1 MTLELPSE
9 LKASQRKEH
18 EMKEIAMPLRLEPEV
33 NKAIEAVLKLHEVE
47 STKVFHYT
55 SSDDLNNSPDGLPA
69 DEWDWVREFKPDR
82 LSINSLITRF
92 VLDAL
97 ENYQHNIQK
106 FRSKSARV
114 KGGYEQILKFLLD
127 HPEIEYARAEHFTQ
141 DDPAYELLQAKIR
154 KQGETEWTVHDD
166 PLDRTEAANRLADM
180 GVLLK
185 VEAEAL
191 AALDQV
197 LVPYHKTTPN
207 SPVEARNSEQ
217 RRG

>member
-1 MTLELPSE
+1 MNKTHTV
-9 LKASQRKEH
+9 ART
-18 EMKEIAMPLRLEPEV
+18 LRLDPGV
-33 NKAIEAVLKLHEVE
+33 NKALEAVLKMTEVE
-47 STKVFHYT
+47 HAQVAFDCGFHFR
-55 SSDDLNNSPDGLPA
+55 SPDG
-69 DEWDWVREFKPDR
+69 DDWDWVAEFKPNKH
-82 LSINSLITRF
+82 SINSLIIRS
-92 VLDAL
+92 VMDDL
-97 ENYQHNIQK
+97 EDWHQGIQK
-106 FRSKSARV
+106 MQPRSARA
-114 KGGYEQILKFLLD
+114 KEGYEQILKFLFD